1 MVGRAGGDSF
11 SARIPI
17 LRNEGGAAESFALAG
32 ADSGGIP
39 SPPCSWLSHF
49 GQTDAKPGEHDG
61 EWLPRRRPGFGLAG
75 IVGHG
80 RRRRW
85 AAVTRYPSHP
95 DGKRSLTVS

>member
-1 MVGRAGGDSF
+1 MRRLVTRNRPMV
-11 SARIPI
+11 I

-32 ADSGGIP
+32 ADSGGMP

-85 AAVTRYPSHP
+85 AAVTRYPSGWQAEP
-95 DGKRSLTVS
+95 DRVLI